1 MKFLAL
7 AFAGAV
13 ICCAGSVRAESVYSQ
28 CCGPLYYHVH
38 HDGTIT
44 GDYPKQSGQIYG
56 SVSADDTARGI
67 WTQPRSDHPCSH
79 PRGGSYAWGRF
90 VICEW
95 AAQACR
101 ASGAIAIKFPIRTG
115 VSTDRA
121 RN

>member
-90 VICEW
+90 VIRDVGGPGMSGEW
-95 AAQACR
+95 GYCDQIPDQDW
-101 ASGAIAIKFPIRTG
+101 GFH
-115 VSTDRA
+115 
-121 RN
+121 